1 MLLEPLEFGAA
12 VQIAAGAAQ
21 LVSPLTGAD
30 SDGAVGRAAAIG
42 TSCAAGVLLHPF
54 QAPINCRPVYD
65 LPAGNEGRPHG
76 NLAFND
82 VFFRPGGA
90 LGHSAVS
97 KWAGSA
103 DDATGPGLILDS
115 VHSFSHQVDIIG
127 PKYLYY
133 SFHPP
138 QRL

>member
-1 MLLEPLEFGAA
+1 MLLEPLEFGAT

-21 LVSPLTGAD
+21 IVPPLTGAD
-30 SDGAVGRAAAIG
+30 SDGAVWRAAAIG

-54 QAPINCRPVYD
+54 QAPINRSPVYD

-82 VFFRPGGA
+82 VFFRLGGA
-90 LGHSAVS
+90 LGDGAVS

-103 DDATGPGLILDS
+103 DDATGTGLIFNAFHGI
-115 VHSFSHQVDIIG
+115 VHD
-127 PKYLYY
+127 
-133 SFHPP
+133 
-138 QRL
+138 

>member
-12 VQIAAGAAQ
+12 VQITAGAAQ
-21 LVSPLTGAD
+21 IISPLTGAD

-42 TSCAAGVLLHPF
+42 TSCAAGILLHPF

-82 VFFRPGGA
+82 VFFRLGGA
-90 LGHSAVS
+90 LGDGAVS

-103 DDATGPGLILDS
+103 DDATGPSLFLDAF
-115 VHSFSHQVDIIG
+115 HGII
-127 PKYLYY
+127 
-133 SFHPP
+133 HD
-138 QRL
+138 